1 MTRLVAT
8 STRTVV
14 LMCLI
19 RISSCTCPMMFN
31 GEALAVWH
39 ARVLGVKVLCGM
51 VLRKSKRMIE
61 MADPVST
68 IALAGC

>member
-1 MTRLVAT
+1 
-8 STRTVV
+8 
-14 LMCLI
+14 
-19 RISSCTCPMMFN
+19 MMFN
-31 GEALAVWH
+31 GEALALWH

-68 IALAGC
+68 MALAGC

>member
-14 LMCLI
+14 GMCLI
-19 RISSCTCPMMFN
+19 RTFSSICPMIFK

-39 ARVLGVKVLCGM
+39 RRMLGMNVVCGM
-51 VLRKSKRMIE
+51 VLRKS
-61 MADPVST
+61 T
-68 IALAGC
+68 